1 MRFESLLLKGDSNN
15 EIDYFV
21 SVNRLN
27 DVFKLHMASSTA
39 PFGIA
44 SNAKL
49 VNKATLPASS
59 RLHVNELASISLNV
73 LSIRRRRGEEGRRR
87 KREERIKEN
96 KRLRKKKTLQ
106 R

>member
-59 RLHVNELASISLNV
+59 RLHVNELASIALNV
-73 LSIRRRRGEEGRRR
+73 LSIRRRRRRE
-87 KREERIKEN
+87 KRMKQN
-96 KRLRKKKTLQ
+96 KRLRKRRIVQ